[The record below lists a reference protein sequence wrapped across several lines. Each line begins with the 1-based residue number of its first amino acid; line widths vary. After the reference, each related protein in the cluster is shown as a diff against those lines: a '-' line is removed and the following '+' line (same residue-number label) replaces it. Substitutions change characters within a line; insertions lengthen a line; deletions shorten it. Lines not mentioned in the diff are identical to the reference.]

1 MKGYPAPEGRFSLDD
16 RLGELMAVPEGREMV
31 KRVLCEA
38 ERRLLAQGKRMPKVS
53 GVMLKMASGTRLS
66 RIVERFGSSVPEEEI
81 FKLNE
86 ELNKIEKPRKK

>member
-1 MKGYPAPEGRFSLDD
+1 
-16 RLGELMAVPEGREMV
+16 
-31 KRVLCEA
+31 
-38 ERRLLAQGKRMPKVS
+38 MPKVS

-66 RIVERFGSSVPEEEI
+66 RIVERFAYSVPEEEI